1 MPRVE
6 RGRDRRGRGR
16 RTPRSRRVGSGL
28 RRGLCDLWRRG
39 RGLFG
44 GLRRDAGDRPCFGLG
59 ACCRCG
65 LGNDIER
72 DIQGQEAVA
81 ARGRRHTRD
90 DLSRRRKAGV
100 VAWRCGEH
108 VAHHRDGGDLH
119 RKRNEYR
126 NVALERAKRGGP
138 DHSVIALSAP

>member
-1 MPRVE
+1 MRWLVAKFTDDGTAMPRSLSTLALVCL
-6 RGRDRRGRGR
+6 
-16 RTPRSRRVGSGL
+16 SV
-28 RRGLCDLWRRG
+28 
-39 RGLFG
+39 GLF
-44 GLRRDAGDRPCFGLG
+44 
-59 ACCRCG
+59 AC
-65 LGNDIER
+65 
-72 DIQGQEAVA
+72 
-81 ARGRRHTRD
+81 HTRD

-126 NVALERAKRGGP
+126 DVALERAKRGGP